1 MYINSCYINRFSY
14 LVELLLLH
22 FLFVSH
28 LHYLFPFVVVM
39 IDEIV
44 KYIIYFLIFR
54 LTFQFSPSSKVYG
67 FSEVDLVRNGGDQ
80 VCVEK
85 TGDEIKNVGLFSP
98 LHPNFT
104 LHILHTVLYTFPN
117 VLTRR
122 ICLTIKSFFSWW
134 SFSLFSW
141 PSCLI
146 QRVNCREKWD
156 VSHC

>member
-1 MYINSCYINRFSY
+1 MSVTVVRVVWPFFICLKRHQAFVGREVQGLGPQVQSRKIFFCTCALMYINSCYINRFSY

-22 FLFVSH
+22 FHILFVSH
-28 LHYLFPFVVVM
+28 FYYLFPFVVVM

-85 TGDEIKNVGLFSP
+85 TGDGIKNVGLSGRNE
-98 LHPNFT
+98 LVRGEV
-104 LHILHTVLYTFPN
+104 VLAAP
-117 VLTRR
+117 
-122 ICLTIKSFFSWW
+122 
-134 SFSLFSW
+134 
-141 PSCLI
+141 
-146 QRVNCREKWD
+146 
-156 VSHC
+156 

>member
-1 MYINSCYINRFSY
+1 
-14 LVELLLLH
+14 
-22 FLFVSH
+22 
-28 LHYLFPFVVVM
+28 M

-104 LHILHTVLYTFPN
+104 LHILHTVLYTACGCKVLDNKLSNYTFPN

-122 ICLTIKSFFSWW
+122 ICLTIKSFFSW
-134 SFSLFSW
+134 
-141 PSCLI
+141 
-146 QRVNCREKWD
+146 
-156 VSHC
+156 

>member
-1 MYINSCYINRFSY
+1 
-14 LVELLLLH
+14 
-22 FLFVSH
+22 
-28 LHYLFPFVVVM
+28 M
-39 IDEIV
+39 IDEKV

-104 LHILHTVLYTFPN
+104 LHILHTVLYLSN
-117 VLTRR
+117 VWSVHSVSCAANMMLNENVG
-122 ICLTIKSFFSWW
+122 SFNQGETS
-134 SFSLFSW
+134 
-141 PSCLI
+141 
-146 QRVNCREKWD
+146 
-156 VSHC
+156 